1 MFSYAVLTGLQ
12 ILGVAI
18 YVLDIYSKLA
28 APMSDLAGKSN
39 KISDPQWLRS
49 KYLGPPFSHHH

>member
-1 MFSYAVLTGLQ
+1 MSSYVVLTGLQ

-28 APMSDLAGKSN
+28 APMSDLAGK
-39 KISDPQWLRS
+39 I
-49 KYLGPPFSHHH
+49 